1 MPQTEGGNAPTRRR
15 AREPMCR
22 RRAAAV
28 HRRTTAPPRGPRVST
43 ACVSP
48 ARTSRVLLGQRARV
62 PHGVRAL
69 AAALSVR
76 PPHMHAKGRRTP
88 RFNALVTSLRGIET
102 CEHTRL

>member
-1 MPQTEGGNAPTRRR
+1 
-15 AREPMCR
+15 
-22 RRAAAV
+22 
-28 HRRTTAPPRGPRVST
+28 
-43 ACVSP
+43 
-48 ARTSRVLLGQRARV
+48 V